1 MLGIILLAAALT
13 GTAPTPAPSPTPALK
28 VIANVRSIPRCAAIV
43 THANSAISSALD
55 NDMVITQTITRLRLV
70 DLDDGNP
77 VHRRNG
83 LQALGDLAKTL
94 VQQARS
100 ADNEVKRLRQLAK
113 TSSDPAE
120 GKDLEAFAD
129 QLGGALWRQQTIGRD
144 LNGYLATVDFHDMAK
159 FDEGQRALNQAAFGV
174 SDPLAETPVEVRN
187 NTTSRPQNPN
197 VINPPMPEHL
207 GHEHGYPTATEQ
219 AHAAADDFQRR
230 IPPISVDESAAASRI
245 DGALRGC

>member
-1 MLGIILLAAALT
+1 MLDRFVLVAAALAAA
-13 GTAPTPAPSPTPALK
+13 APAPAPAPTPALK

-55 NDMVITQTITRLRLV
+55 NDMVITQTITRLRMV

-94 VQQARS
+94 VRQARG
-100 ADNEVKRLRQLAK
+100 ADNEVKRLREMAK
-113 TSSDPAE
+113 ASSDPDEA
-120 GKDLEAFAD
+120 KDLKGFAD
-129 QLGGALWRQQTIGRD
+129 ELGGALWRQQTIGRD
-144 LNGYLATVDFHDMAK
+144 LNGYLATVDFHDMTK

-174 SDPLAETPVEVRN
+174 PDPLAQTPVEARGAVN
-187 NTTSRPQNPN
+187 KPANAN
-197 VINPPMPEHL
+197 VISPPMPEHL

-219 AHAAADDFQRR
+219 AHAAASDFQAR
-230 IPPISVDESAAASRI
+230 IPGISVDESAAASRI
-245 DGALRGC
+245 DGALKGC